1 MIKILYL
8 ALLFSTLILSLGAL
22 WLAVREL
29 LSE

>member
-8 ALLFSTLILSLGAL
+8 ALLFSALILTLGAL
-22 WLAVREL
+22 WLAVKEF

>member
-8 ALLFSTLILSLGAL
+8 ALLFSALILSMGAL
-22 WLAVREL
+22 WLAIKEL

>member
-8 ALLFSTLILSLGAL
+8 VLLFSALILSLSAL
-22 WLAVREL
+22 WLAVKEL

>member
-8 ALLFSTLILSLGAL
+8 TLLFSALILSLGAL
-22 WLAVREL
+22 WLAIKEL